1 MPVYYKA
8 PFCHMNSEDYTY
20 LLFYGFETAS
30 YKARAVLKF
39 MTLVP
44 FAPRAGATGV
54 CQCD

>member
-44 FAPRAGATGV
+44 FAPRAGTTGV